1 MAHVTCP
8 HCGAPW
14 RPDVTG
20 ACRFCRATGE
30 QLDASL
36 DQAGLEGLLG
46 RLLQA
51 GIDAGHPLDP
61 LARTLEPALGST
73 VSAERDRAGRV
84 RRFQVDGG
92 DWRLILEQPD
102 PGAGRRAPAG
112 MGVHEVRGIVLKRED
127 LTPDEWVQRAA
138 AVLAALSGRDSS
150 VRSALVDADRSGRP

>member
-1 MAHVTCP
+1 MAQATCP

-14 RPDVTG
+14 RPDLTG

-30 QLDASL
+30 HLDASL
-36 DQAGLEGLLG
+36 DEAALEGLLG

-61 LARTLEPALGST
+61 LATTLVPALGST
-73 VSAERDRAGRV
+73 VSTERDRAGRV
-84 RRFQVDGG
+84 RRFQLVVG

-102 PGAGRRAPAG
+102 QRDGRRAPVG
-112 MGVHEVRGIVLKRED
+112 KGVHEVRGIVLKRED

-138 AVLAALSGRDSS
+138 VLLAALSGRDSA
-150 VRSALVDADRSGRP
+150 VRSALVDLDRSGRP